1 MDIQLR
7 DASSIKT
14 KAGCGQTKHQKYW
27 TYLKV
32 LEEKP
37 EILEFLFKNIDE
49 SPSQEIL
56 VRARDMAPSMGTYF
70 ETLGET
76 ALHWGLKFSLFTHGI
91 YVTTTTDKE
100 INPKTGKGYLLLR
113 MRRAKPTDK
122 LSEELSKYLEP
133 AEPGVDQEISHCF
146 V

>member
-1 MDIQLR
+1 MDITLR

-49 SPSQEIL
+49 STSKEIL
-56 VRARDMAPSMGTYF
+56 IRARDMAPSMGTYF
-70 ETLGET
+70 EALGET

-91 YVTTTTDKE
+91 YVTTTTDKDV
-100 INPKTGKGYLLLR
+100 NPKTGKGYLLLR
-113 MRRAKPTDK
+113 MRRAKPGDK

-133 AEPGVDQEISHCF
+133 AEPGTEQEVSHCF

>member
-1 MDIQLR
+1 MDIVLR

-32 LEEKP
+32 LQEKP
-37 EILEFLFKNIDE
+37 EIVEFLLKNIDE
-49 SPSQEIL
+49 SPDKEIL

-76 ALHWGLKFSLFTHGI
+76 ALHWGLKFSLWTHGI
-91 YVTTTTDKE
+91 YVSTTTDKE

-113 MRRAKPTDK
+113 MRRPKPGDK
-122 LSEELSKYLEP
+122 LSEELTKYLEP
-133 AEPGVDQEISHCF
+133 KETGTDQEISHCF